1 MQNAL
6 ARVRN
11 PALRQGLVFGIILGL
26 ILLAIS
32 FIGFSNFSITLIL
45 CLLAAFLAG
54 FRASQGTG
62 RMVTGSFAGLWTG
75 LIGTFIP
82 SIILMILFL
91 LNIDAYRKSAQTI
104 ADQKH
109 LHITYT
115 NSVLIEGL
123 LINFVILLFVGVLF
137 GVCGGALG
145 GAIGRNRAQRP
156 PAEEYKEA
164 MFEPPSSMPTEESS
178 TPSESEEPAVTT
190 EAEDAQTENSS
201 EEFPTATPTGESSTT
216 QQTE

>member
-11 PALRQGLVFGIILGL
+11 PALRQGLVFGIILGI

-54 FRASQGTG
+54 FRASQET
-62 RMVTGSFAGLWTG
+62 RRIVTGTLAGLWTG

-137 GVCGGALG
+137 GVCGGAVG
-145 GAIGRNRAQRP
+145 GVFGRNRAGTP

-164 MFEPPSSMPTEESS
+164 MFEPTSSSVPEEPL
-178 TPSESEEPAVTT
+178 TPSESEESTVTSK
-190 EAEDAQTENSS
+190 AEDTLSEDSS
-201 EEFPTATPTGESSTT
+201 EELPTESSSKEPSTS
-216 QQTE
+216 QQVE